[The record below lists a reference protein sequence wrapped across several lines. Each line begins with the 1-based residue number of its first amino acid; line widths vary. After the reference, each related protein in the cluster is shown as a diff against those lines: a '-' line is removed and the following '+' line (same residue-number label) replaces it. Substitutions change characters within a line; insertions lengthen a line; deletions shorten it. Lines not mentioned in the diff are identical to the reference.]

1 MQLNNEAGLADL
13 GGNTIYRDYKHPE
26 GGGYGDIFHTFY
38 QQLHTDPR
46 KPLPSRTASPQEDFA
61 NARAHTLVLDMTVSK
76 SNKTHSLR
84 TSLSPYNVMLHTN
97 F

>member
-1 MQLNNEAGLADL
+1 MA
-13 GGNTIYRDYKHPE
+13 T
-26 GGGYGDIFHTFY
+26 FSTHTHY

-46 KPLPSRTASPQEDFA
+46 KPLPSLTASLQEDFT
-61 NARAHTLVLDMTVSK
+61 NARAHTLVLDMAVPK

-84 TSLSPYNVMLHTN
+84 TSLFPYNVMLHTN